1 MRWDSG
7 HRSDDVIDRRGEG
20 GGGPVGA
27 GGGIGILIWLFSR
40 FGLPGVLV
48 GGAILAAIYFMSP
61 SATDDGRKAVGPAQG
76 QTTQASDKQA
86 EFVAFVLDDVQSTWR
101 EVFAQ
106 RGQRYTPA
114 KLVLFS
120 GATRSGCGYG
130 SAEVGPFYCPV
141 DQRAY
146 IDLDFYRELDRKFGA
161 PGDFAQAYVIAHEI
175 GHHVQHLLGID
186 DKAQRMAQGSG
197 QKNAV
202 SVRQELQAD
211 CFAGIWAHSSGQ
223 RKVLEDGDID
233 EGLRAAAAIGDDAL
247 QKQSQG
253 EVRPESW
260 THGSSEQRV
269 TWFKRGYAGGSMD
282 ACDTFASAR

>member
-20 GGGPVGA
+20 GGSPVGA

-48 GGAILAAIYFMSP
+48 GGAILAVLYFMSP
-61 SATDDGRKAVGPAQG
+61 SASDEGSSAVGPAATG
-76 QTTQASDKQA
+76 QAQAADKQA
-86 EFVAFVLDDVQSTWR
+86 EFVSFVLDDVQGTWR
-101 EVFAQ
+101 DVFAK
-106 RGQRYTPA
+106 RGLRYTPA
-114 KLVLFS
+114 KLVLFTGS
-120 GATRSGCGYG
+120 TRSGCGYG
-130 SAEVGPFYCPV
+130 SAEVGPFYCPA
-141 DQRAY
+141 DQQAY
-146 IDLDFYRELDRKFGA
+146 IDLSFYRELDRRFGA

-202 SVRQELQAD
+202 SVKQELQAD
-211 CFAGIWAHSSGQ
+211 CLAGIWAHSSGQ
-223 RKVLEDGDID
+223 RKVLEPGDIE

-247 QKQSQG
+247 QRQAQG

-269 TWFKRGYAGGSMD
+269 TWFKRGYESGSLD
-282 ACDTFASAR
+282 ACDTFGTR

>member
-27 GGGIGILIWLFSR
+27 GGGVGILIWLFSR

-48 GGAILAAIYFMSP
+48 GGAILAALYFMSP
-61 SATDDGRKAVGPAQG
+61 GTATDDGKSAVGPAQG
-76 QTTQASDKQA
+76 QAQQGDKQA
-86 EFVAFVLDDVQSTWR
+86 EFVSFVLDDVQNTWR

-106 RGQRYTPA
+106 RGLRYQPA
-114 KLVLFS
+114 KLVLFTRS
-120 GATRSGCGYG
+120 TRSGCGYG
-130 SAEVGPFYCPV
+130 SAEVGPFYCPA
-141 DQRAY
+141 DERAY
-146 IDLDFYRELDRKFGA
+146 IDLGFYRELDRRFGA

-186 DKAQRMAQGSG
+186 DKAERMAQGSG

-211 CFAGIWAHSSGQ
+211 CFAGVWAHSSNQ
-223 RKVLEDGDID
+223 RKVLETGDID

-247 QKQSQG
+247 QKQAQG

-269 TWFKRGYAGGSMD
+269 TWFKRGYESGKMD
-282 ACDTFASAR
+282 ACDTFASR